1 MNIGIVLPEIG
12 GFSSLSLEFIKW
24 QRVMS
29 DLGHQ
34 IYIMTGKSREIAH
47 NVTVMAELHPENTY
61 NLSFAEKVFN
71 LDNSHDDDVKEF
83 EALSF
88 RIESIF
94 SNWVESNKIDLLII
108 ENYFSIPTNL
118 PITYALFILFQ
129 KIDCK
134 KIIKHHDAF
143 YRNNVEHMAKNNF
156 IKKILL
162 ACFPVDGND
171 IFHISSNR
179 LIKSYLKEKCN
190 IESIIIPYVINF
202 ADIDGNHSPKPKNLN
217 SDFKLNFSDKIL
229 INFSSLLPTTKF
241 DEIFKL
247 LDTIQDE
254 SFKIISIVREHKDY
268 QDYHSHLLSR
278 IAELKLST
286 RIILLKEE
294 DLLLNDSIDINYL
307 FSFAKGIIC
316 LDKGVGF
323 GQPLHMG
330 ILHKCPLLF
339 CTQSQLDW
347 LELSDL
353 GCKLIN
359 ISDSLSTDDIISINR
374 HLNLELDWGEINYTL
389 MKQYY
394 SMGFLQYLLNGLL
407 MRV

>member
-1 MNIGIVLPEIG
+1 
-12 GFSSLSLEFIKW
+12 
-24 QRVMS
+24 
-29 DLGHQ
+29 
-34 IYIMTGKSREIAH
+34 
-47 NVTVMAELHPENTY
+47 
-61 NLSFAEKVFN
+61 
-71 LDNSHDDDVKEF
+71 
-83 EALSF
+83 
-88 RIESIF
+88 
-94 SNWVESNKIDLLII
+94 
-108 ENYFSIPTNL
+108 
-118 PITYALFILFQ
+118 
-129 KIDCK
+129 
-134 KIIKHHDAF
+134 
-143 YRNNVEHMAKNNF
+143 MAKNNF
-156 IKKILL
+156 IKKMLL
-162 ACFPVDGND
+162 ACFPVDGKD

-202 ADIDGNHSPKPKNLN
+202 KDNNSLDRPIPKDLN
-217 SDFKLNFSDKIL
+217 SHFKLNLSDKIL

-241 DEIFKL
+241 DEMFQL
-247 LDTIQDE
+247 LDNIQDD

-268 QDYHSHLLSR
+268 LDYYNQLLNR
-278 IAELKLST
+278 ISDLKLST

-294 DLLLNDSIDINYL
+294 SLLVNDSLNINYL

-359 ISDSLSTDDIISINR
+359 ISDSLNNDDIVSINR
-374 HLNLELDWGEINYTL
+374 HLNLELDWGEINYSL